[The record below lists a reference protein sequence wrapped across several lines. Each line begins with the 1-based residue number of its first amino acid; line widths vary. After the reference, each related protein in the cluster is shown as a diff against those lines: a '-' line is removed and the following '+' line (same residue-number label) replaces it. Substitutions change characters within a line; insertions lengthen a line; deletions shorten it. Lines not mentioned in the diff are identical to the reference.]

1 MIPVQPGDHE
11 YQRGSGCGGLLLL
24 GVTLHIRAHQGGL
37 PAEAVPGGGSK
48 LHYAAFQELTA
59 GRPWV
64 LRRTPIGADE
74 GLCPSG
80 KAQKAYTVVI
90 YFFVNTY
97 GLVFYNIKL
106 HYMSFNIFIII
117 QFLLIPSFPFTSM
130 FSLHDAF

>member
-1 MIPVQPGDHE
+1 M
-11 YQRGSGCGGLLLL
+11 
-24 GVTLHIRAHQGGL
+24 
-37 PAEAVPGGGSK
+37 
-48 LHYAAFQELTA
+48 
-59 GRPWV
+59 